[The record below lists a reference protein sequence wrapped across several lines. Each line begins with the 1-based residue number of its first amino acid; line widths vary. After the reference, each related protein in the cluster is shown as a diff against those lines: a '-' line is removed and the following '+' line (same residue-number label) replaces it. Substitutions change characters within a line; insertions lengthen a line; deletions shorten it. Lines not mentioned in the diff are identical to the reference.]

1 MCDWRPDTEEM
12 WKASATVASHATRF
26 ARTVLLTLAVMLLAA
41 CGGSA
46 NVSPPDGIL
55 ATSLSDPPRE
65 FPTATAGTAE
75 STATATAPQPSPTAT
90 ATATATPNASPTRAA
105 TPVELTPTMSPVPSG
120 ADDDRP
126 VIVLDPGHDRM
137 FPSALGIE
145 YQVNLRTALVAK
157 TALEAA
163 GYRVYLT
170 RETNEF
176 AFLDHP
182 ELLPP
187 NGDDFPRGFSHAYA
201 HASAALQYDPDM
213 VIALHYNGHNDPN
226 VARLEVY
233 YCELGG
239 PQNLQFAEIVR
250 DELVVALNS
259 VGFDPPGTWIGED
272 LSVARGNRHFP
283 SLGNLY
289 DAPRTWLGNRFE
301 GIPVV
306 LTEPLYLTN
315 PTGFALL
322 EDDATHEAIAEAYVR
337 AANRYFGR

>member
-1 MCDWRPDTEEM
+1 MRIWHSDDGENEL
-12 WKASATVASHATRF
+12 ASDGVSDHTTAFS
-26 ARTVLLTLAVMLLAA
+26 RTLLVLFVVILLAA

-46 NVSPPDGIL
+46 DVSAPDGIL
-55 ATSLSDPPRE
+55 ATVLSDPPPA
-65 FPTATAGTAE
+65 FPTTTAGTAVA
-75 STATATAPQPSPTAT
+75 TATATEPLPSPTAT
-90 ATATATPNASPTRAA
+90 ATATASPSPTA
-105 TPVELTPTMSPVPSG
+105 VEPTATMSPIASDSG
-120 ADDDRP
+120 DADP

-145 YQVNLRTALVAK
+145 YQMNLRTALVARE
-157 TALEAA
+157 ALEEA

-170 RETNEF
+170 REDNEF
-176 AFLDHP
+176 AFLDDP
-182 ELLPP
+182 ELLPE
-187 NGDDFPRGFSHAYA
+187 NGDEFPRGFSHAYA
-201 HASAALQYDPDM
+201 HATKALQYDPDM
-213 VIALHYNGHNDPN
+213 VIALHYNGHPDPN

-239 PQNLQFAEIVR
+239 QQNFAFAEIVR

-259 VGFDPPGTWIGED
+259 IGFDPPSTWIGED
-272 LSVARGNRHFP
+272 LTVARGNRHFP

-289 DAPRTWLGNRFE
+289 DAPRTWLGNRYD

-315 PTGFALL
+315 ATGYALL
-322 EDDATHEAIAEAYVR
+322 EDDATHQAIAEAYVR

>member
-1 MCDWRPDTEEM
+1 MILGL
-12 WKASATVASHATRF
+12 S
-26 ARTVLLTLAVMLLAA
+26 LLLAA

-46 NVSPPDGIL
+46 DVSAPDGIL
-55 ATSLSDPPRE
+55 ATVLSDPQPQ
-65 FPTATAGTAE
+65 FPTATAGTAVA
-75 STATATAPQPSPTAT
+75 TATATVTPTKQPPSPTAT
-90 ATATATPNASPTRAA
+90 ATATASPSPTA
-105 TPVELTPTMSPVPSG
+105 VEPTPTMSPISSG
-120 ADDDRP
+120 SGDADP

-145 YQVNLRTALVAK
+145 YQVNLRTALVARE
-157 TALEAA
+157 ALEAA

-170 RETNEF
+170 REDNEF
-176 AFLDHP
+176 TFLDHP

-201 HASAALQYDPDM
+201 HATKALQFEPDM
-213 VIALHYNGHNDPN
+213 VIALHYNGHPDPN

-233 YCELGG
+233 YCENGG
-239 PQNLQFAEIVR
+239 PQNLMFAEIVH

-259 VGFDPPGTWIGED
+259 IGFDPPSTWIGED
-272 LSVARGNRHFP
+272 LTVARGNRHFP
-283 SLGNLY
+283 SLGNRY
-289 DAPRTWLGNRFE
+289 DAPRDYLGNRYD

-315 PTGFALL
+315 ATGFALL
-322 EDDATHEAIAEAYVR
+322 EDDATHQAIAEAYVR